1 VTTTDD
7 LVRSRPFSCAWISDS
22 LYRKAVGSDP
32 LLGDDAAEL
41 ADLLGGTRVEVDGW
55 DDALSDAWS
64 EVVGSDPAVVEW
76 VSAYRDARGSSDLV
90 VSFTDAT
97 RVVGRKASGHFGVTY
112 PAHLLLEHGAQQE
125 EKVAA
130 MRAAVV
136 TILDRH
142 VRGAGLDVPL
152 LSEVYAGD

>member
-1 VTTTDD
+1 MTTPDVV
-7 LVRSRPFSCAWISDS
+7 LSRPFSCAWISGS
-22 LYRKAVGSDP
+22 LYRRATAPDP
-32 LLGDDAAEL
+32 LLGDFAEL
-41 ADLLGGTRVEVDGW
+41 TEVLGGTRVEVDGW

-97 RVVGRKASGHFGVTY
+97 RVVGRKASGHFSVTY
-112 PAHLLLEHGAQQE
+112 PAHLLLEHE
-125 EKVAA
+125 DRMVA
-130 MRAAVV
+130 MRRAIV

-142 VRGAGLDVPL
+142 VRGAELDVAP
-152 LSEVYAGD
+152 LSEVYAAG